1 MSPADLAL
9 AEREAYARLRREA
22 SEEAHED
29 WLEVRR
35 AIFEHCEVH
44 GRIDDLDTLTSYS
57 LQVHHRRVI
66 LRIRPLCHRSFLEW
80 SYSGA
85 SSCSK
90 R

>member
-1 MSPADLAL
+1 MSPADLAQ

-44 GRIDDLDTLTSYS
+44 GRIDDIDTLTSYS
-57 LQVHHRRVI
+57 LDRRGK
-66 LRIRPLCHRSFLEW
+66 LKTRPLCHRSFLEW

-85 SSCSK
+85 SSCLK